1 MRILVL
7 DSALTRCTAAVV
19 ANESVVASRTGARS
33 DARSDARS
41 LGHEAILPGLARDA
55 MDEAGTGP
63 SGIDMVAVT
72 IGPGSFTGIRAGLAL
87 THGIGL
93 GLGVPVIG
101 VTIGEAIAE
110 AFPQLGD
117 RVLWIVTDSRR
128 GYIFLEHDGEIVSLA
143 VEALPLPARKV
154 AIAGGAAPQIAA
166 RLAAAGANVMLTD
179 ARFPLPRHIALV
191 AARRHAGTMPP
202 REPQPLYVD
211 PPEARLPAG
220 GLRPPPEASHR

>member
-7 DSALTRCTAAVV
+7 DSATARCTAAVV
-19 ANESVVASRTGARS
+19 DDASVVASRISART
-33 DARSDARS
+33 DARPDARP
-41 LGHEAILPGLARDA
+41 LGHEAMLPVMARDV

-63 SGIDMVAVT
+63 SAIDLVAVT

-87 THGIGL
+87 AHGIGL
-93 GLGVPVIG
+93 ALGVPVIG
-101 VTIGEAIAE
+101 VTVGEAIAE

-117 RVLWIVTDSRR
+117 RALWIVTDSRR
-128 GYIFLEHDGEIVSLA
+128 GYIFLEHGGEIVSLA
-143 VEALPLPARKV
+143 AEALPPPTCKV
-154 AIAGGAAPQIAA
+154 AIAGSAAPRVAA

-191 AARRHAGTMPP
+191 AARRHAGTLPP
-202 REPQPLYVD
+202 RAAQPLYVD

-220 GLRPPPEASHR
+220 DPRPPPEASGR